1 VNSLYPVP
9 VEDDTAYYTNITGI
23 LRGKWHRI
31 PKRNANPF
39 LGVDPGS
46 SNDEEIPE
54 SRTFSAQTDWGI
66 MNYTYRDTILGPSGK
81 LSLDLTELDK
91 NSTIQFL
98 EGTLTVAKP
107 NGDVMYDAKLSGVHF
122 PENGEAIL
130 TTTSPKK
137 YFSLHP
143 LVNARFEGL
152 SMLPFFTSSNA
163 SFVATKNLIIEHLE
177 KSLERHNAYQS
188 SGNDDSPSFRGVQCD
203 IIVFISVLPL
213 SGITAEELALYE
225 EEMRYPTGQRVIK
238 PPPMELSGVI
248 YSPDCGTALEWR
260 DEPAVKVEKFWRAG
274 RIAGT
279 VGGLISAFQVWCVIK
294 EMAERGSPS
303 VTLLLF
309 SRLIVERQ

>member
-1 VNSLYPVP
+1 
-9 VEDDTAYYTNITGI
+9 
-23 LRGKWHRI
+23 
-31 PKRNANPF
+31 
-39 LGVDPGS
+39 
-46 SNDEEIPE
+46 
-54 SRTFSAQTDWGI
+54 
-66 MNYTYRDTILGPSGK
+66 
-81 LSLDLTELDK
+81 
-91 NSTIQFL
+91 
-98 EGTLTVAKP
+98 
-107 NGDVMYDAKLSGVHF
+107 
-122 PENGEAIL
+122 
-130 TTTSPKK
+130 
-137 YFSLHP
+137 
-143 LVNARFEGL
+143 
-152 SMLPFFTSSNA
+152 MLPFFTSSNA

-177 KSLERHNAYQS
+177 KSLERHNSYQS
-188 SGNDDSPSFRGVQCD
+188 SGNDDSLSFRGVQCD
-203 IIVFISVLPL
+203 IIVFVSVLPL